1 MMCYNMVILNNH
13 LDNRIVDSMGASFN
27 VNISA

>member
-1 MMCYNMVILNNH
+1 MMCYNMVILNKY
-13 LDNRIVDSMGASFN
+13 LDNRIVDIMGASFN